1 MKYLWDAY
9 GWHIILFGGLA
20 VLLVLGITN
29 LLRGRMGTTGS
40 TWGKIFEAL
49 WMPSPSSSP
58 PRFGTLPPSRPQ
70 GSSKGEARCR
80 EFLEFTF
87 GKRFE
92 KTRPSFLINP
102 VTNQTLELDCY
113 NEDLRLAVEYNG
125 EQHYRFNKMMHQNS
139 RDGFRNLQYRDHVKK
154 ELCERYGIHL
164 IVVPYT
170 VSEDDIPSFLYAR
183 LKAAGYIH
191 PSLVLSSVS
200 S

>member
-9 GWHIILFGGLA
+9 GWHIILFGGLV
-20 VLLVLGITN
+20 VLLILGVTN
-29 LLRGRMGTTGS
+29 LLRGRTGS
-40 TWGKIFEAL
+40 TASGWDGILRAL
-49 WMPSPSSSP
+49 WTTPEPSMPPPSFAP
-58 PRFGTLPPSRPQ
+58 LPPSRPQ

-92 KTRPSFLINP
+92 KTRPSFLVNP
-102 VTNQTLELDCY
+102 VTSQTLELDCY
-113 NEDLRLAVEYNG
+113 NEELRLAVEYNG

-139 RDGFRNLQYRDHVKK
+139 KDGFRNLQYRDHVKK
-154 ELCERYGIHL
+154 ELCERHGIHL

-170 VSEDDIPSFLYAR
+170 VSEEDIPAFLYGR

-191 PSLVLSSVS
+191 PSLLAVS

>member
-9 GWHIILFGGLA
+9 GWHIILFGGL
-20 VLLVLGITN
+20 VLLLVLGVAN
-29 LLRGRMGTTGS
+29 LFRGTTGS
-40 TWGKIFEAL
+40 TGSSWERILRVLIEPRHAL
-49 WMPSPSSSP
+49 SPPPSFRPLSPSQP
-58 PRFGTLPPSRPQ
+58 H

-92 KTRPSFLINP
+92 KTRPSFLVNP

-113 NEDLRLAVEYNG
+113 NEELRLAVEYNG
-125 EQHYRFNKMMHQNS
+125 EQHYRYNKMMHQNS

-154 ELCERYGIHL
+154 ELCERHGIHL

-170 VSEDDIPSFLYAR
+170 VSEKDIPSFLYAR
-183 LKAAGYIH
+183 LKEAGYIH
-191 PSLVLSSVS
+191 PSLVSSMIS
-200 S
+200 